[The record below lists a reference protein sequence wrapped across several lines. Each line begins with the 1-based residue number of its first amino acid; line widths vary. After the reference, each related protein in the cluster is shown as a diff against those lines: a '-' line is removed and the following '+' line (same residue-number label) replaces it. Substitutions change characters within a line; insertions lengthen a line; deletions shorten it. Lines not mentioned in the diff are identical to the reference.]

1 MYVNVSITLAEG
13 EAAPTATPAE
23 ILTQLGGDPAKDTIN
38 VSVSASHAPPPVETK
53 PADLP
58 PPPA

>member
-1 MYVNVSITLAEG
+1 MFVNVQISLAEG
-13 EAAPTATPAE
+13 DATPTSTPAE
-23 ILTQLGGDPAKDTIN
+23 VLTALGGDPAKDTIN
-38 VSVSASHAPPPVETK
+38 VSVSASHAPPPAETK